1 MHCLCWLSR
10 DSSWWHSVV
19 AVILGSAGQW
29 DQRRILLWCEAAC
42 KGEILLG
49 PNFLTFLG
57 NHLFLPK
64 KRQWQSYILWLV
76 TSEIWD
82 PGGCDGPWG
91 HKEDNSFQHWRGFRN
106 FWWCLF
112 GLRTSAFSCFT
123 SLRVSTFLVHY
134 ARLFVLFSA
143 NYFHNWREM
152 LEGEEETSSPP
163 PPLRH
168 V

>member
-42 KGEILLG
+42 KGETLLG

-91 HKEDNSFQHWRGFRN
+91 HKEDSSSQHWRGFRN

-112 GLRTSAFSCFT
+112 GLRASVLPFH
-123 SLRVSTFLVHY
+123 VSP
-134 ARLFVLFSA
+134 RS
-143 NYFHNWREM
+143 E
-152 LEGEEETSSPP
+152 SPP
-163 PPLRH
+163 FLFITRDYLFCL
-168 V
+168 VQITFTTGEKC